1 MQAGRAGTAL
11 SLLSADL
18 LRAARL
24 SIRPYHGDRRQ
35 RTYPVDMDTVPPGDY
50 ATGLYQVSSAGI
62 RDVASGPQE
71 PRL

>member
-24 SIRPYHGDRRQ
+24 GIRPYGDPRQ

-50 ATGLYQVSSAGI
+50 TTGLYQVSSAGI

-71 PRL
+71 PRA